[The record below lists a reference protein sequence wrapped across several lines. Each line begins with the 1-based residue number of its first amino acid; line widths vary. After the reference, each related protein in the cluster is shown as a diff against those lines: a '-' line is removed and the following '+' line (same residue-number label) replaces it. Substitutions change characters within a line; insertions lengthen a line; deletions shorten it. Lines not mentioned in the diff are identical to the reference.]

1 MEAHKSFRTCPTL
14 KAIRVFQEIL
24 ETGGLMIMTEV
35 SSSVSISE
43 TITAEV
49 EELTFIMSGYI
60 TTAETDLK
68 ITVIC
73 TKQQQA

>member
-1 MEAHKSFRTCPTL
+1 
-14 KAIRVFQEIL
+14 
-24 ETGGLMIMTEV
+24 MIMTEV

-68 ITVIC
+68 ITVTC